1 MASPHSKQAI
11 YNYNL
16 TLQAPY
22 VQSCAKQCCV
32 KEEIV
37 NFAKLR
43 WPLLFSRFYEA
54 YRFSGPT
61 LPKNEVIIAVNW
73 TGVYIVDDQ
82 EHVLLECSFPEITN
96 ASSTR
101 YETSVYVL
109 SVCVSA
115 CVHTYIVCVC
125 VCMYVQSI
133 CTHAIKMDSY
143 LIFQIWS

>member
-1 MASPHSKQAI
+1 MRNRVERSR
-11 YNYNL
+11 
-16 TLQAPY
+16 
-22 VQSCAKQCCV
+22 V

-37 NFAKLR
+37 NFSKLR

-96 ASSTR
+96 VSSSR
-101 YETSVYVL
+101 YSYYIMWETTE
-109 SVCVSA
+109 C
-115 CVHTYIVCVC
+115 C
-125 VCMYVQSI
+125 
-133 CTHAIKMDSY
+133 
-143 LIFQIWS
+143 